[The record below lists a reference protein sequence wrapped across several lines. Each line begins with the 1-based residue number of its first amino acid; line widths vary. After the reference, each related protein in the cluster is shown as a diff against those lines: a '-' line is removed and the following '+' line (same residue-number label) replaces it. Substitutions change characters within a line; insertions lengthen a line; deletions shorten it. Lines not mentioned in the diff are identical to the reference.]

1 MKKLWIFLFILA
13 VLGIA
18 MMVTCP
24 KEEEHKD
31 AICLSLNQAIDEK
44 IGTGGVL
51 TLEGI
56 INLGGKIAWE
66 RVAKVF
72 IDANVDVK
80 NYGVL
85 SIGRFTFD
93 DHNDL
98 ISVGVFNHVFTF
110 SKDDVLRELQKQ
122 GL

>member
-1 MKKLWIFLFILA
+1 MKKLLIFVALLA

-18 MMVTCP
+18 MMMTCP
-24 KEEEHKD
+24 KEYEHKD

-44 IGTGGVL
+44 IGSGGL
-51 TLEGI
+51 SIQGI
-56 INLGGKIAWE
+56 INYGSKIALKK
-66 RVAKVF
+66 VVKVF

-110 SKDDVLRELQKQ
+110 SKDDVLKEVEKQ
-122 GL
+122 GF

>member
-1 MKKLWIFLFILA
+1 MKKLLIFAALLA

-18 MMVTCP
+18 MMMTCP
-24 KEEEHKD
+24 KEHEHKD

-44 IGTGGVL
+44 IGDGGL
-51 TLEGI
+51 SIQGI
-56 INLGGKIAWE
+56 INYGSKIALKK
-66 RVAKVF
+66 VAKVF

-85 SIGRFTFD
+85 SIGRFTFG

-110 SKDDVLRELQKQ
+110 SKDDVLKEVEKQ
-122 GL
+122 GF